1 MAPDSVETVRRSCD
15 RPSCAAVAT
24 TWFAF
29 DGRARR
35 VQLKPIDVATG
46 SPAGSMG
53 LLCERHAARFTPPL
67 GWSVDVD
74 EPVRALPA
82 APPQMLSRAE
92 PGAVAVAEAPPA
104 PAIEMVTAVATTD
117 DFDRLLEAES
127 PLLARAFRTALDSRS

>member
-1 MAPDSVETVRRSCD
+1 VRRSCD

-35 VQLKPIDVATG
+35 VQLRPIDIATG

-53 LLCERHAARFTPPL
+53 LLCERHAARFTAPL
-67 GWSVDVD
+67 GWSVEAD
-74 EPVRALPA
+74 EPLRI
-82 APPQMLSRAE
+82 APSGASAPQAPSRE
-92 PGAVAVAEAPPA
+92 PGAVAVVASPPA
-104 PAIEMVTAVATTD
+104 SAMEMVAAVATAD

-127 PLLARAFRTALDSRS
+127 PLLARAFRTALDGRP

>member
-1 MAPDSVETVRRSCD
+1 VRRSCD

-35 VQLKPIDVATG
+35 VQLRPIDAAAG

-53 LLCERHAARFTPPL
+53 LLCERHAARFTPPR
-67 GWSVDVD
+67 GWSVELV
-74 EPVRALPA
+74 EPVRVAPVRPA
-82 APPQMLSRAE
+82 QAQVRPHAE
-92 PGAVAVAEAPPA
+92 VGAVA
-104 PAIEMVTAVATTD
+104 TVATAD

-127 PLLARAFRTALDSRS
+127 PLLARAFRTAIDGRS